1 MKIVGDTN
9 ILVSAFIVKNG
20 NPAKILRQINGIELV
35 TSEEILDETEEVL
48 HRRHIQKKY
57 KVTDEQI
64 KEYIATLHQ
73 TCSLI
78 KSINIVK
85 VIKDDPDDDII
96 LAIGKKA
103 KANYIVSGDQHLAKL
118 KVYEGIPILTP
129 AQFLKIIK

>member
-20 NPAKILRQINGIELV
+20 NPAQILRQINRIELV

-48 HRRHIQKKY
+48 HRKHIQKKY
-57 KVTDEQI
+57 KATEEQI
-64 KEYIATLHQ
+64 KEYIATLRQ
-73 TCSLI
+73 TCTLV
-78 KSINIVK
+78 KPINVVR
-85 VIKDDPDDDII
+85 VIKDDPDDDIV
-96 LAIGKKA
+96 LAMGKKA

-118 KVYEGIPILTP
+118 KEYKGIPILTP